1 MNKKLKIALYI
12 IVGVLALTSIVCY
25 IFWTEQ
31 TTYIFE
37 CIIDFINRP
46 LPIVGV
52 SSVIVLGFVYK
63 IFVSTKY
70 GKNALKEL
78 NDDKD
83 KFFAAAE
90 QYKADLKEQEEL
102 TKALVNAHQQE
113 IDLLKDYL
121 IQVCENSTNVKL
133 KELAETIR
141 QGYDLKT
148 SDIINN
154 LGDYTDSFIIAKVNS
169 QQELINALKEQF
181 EREIEKLRGELENGK
196 ETTNSDTEEE

>member
-12 IVGVLALTSIVCY
+12 IVGVLSIVSLVGY
-25 IFWTEQ
+25 IFWKEQ

-52 SSVIVLGFVYK
+52 STVIVLGFVYK

-70 GKNALKEL
+70 GKKALKEL

-83 KFFAAAE
+83 KFFGQAQEYKKNLDE
-90 QYKADLKEQEEL
+90 QTEL

-113 IDLLKDYL
+113 IDLLKNYL
-121 IQVCENSTNVKL
+121 VELCELSPNVKL
-133 KELAETIR
+133 KELGEKIK

-148 SDIINN
+148 TEIVND
-154 LGDYTDSFIIAKVNS
+154 LGSYSDSFIIAKVNS
-169 QQELINALKEQF
+169 QEELINALKEQF
-181 EREIEKLRGELENGK
+181 EKEIELLREELENGK